1 MGVSYKRLWKLLID
15 RDMTKGEL
23 STTAQIATSTVS
35 RMSRNGYVSLDVLE
49 KICNTL
55 NCQITDI
62 MEFTRQEADV
72 QNTLMER
79 RKINE
84 GSIFKYSADG
94 S

>member
-35 RMSRNGYVSLDVLE
+35 RM
-49 KICNTL
+49 

-62 MEFTRQEADV
+62 MEFTSQEVDV
-72 QNTLMER
+72 QNTDGMEED
-79 RKINE
+79 K
-84 GSIFKYSADG
+84 
-94 S
+94 

>member
-35 RMSRNGYVSLDVLE
+35 RMSRNGYVSLEVLE

-62 MEFTRQEADV
+62 MEFTAKRLMYK
-72 QNTLMER
+72 TLMER

-84 GSIFKYSADG
+84 DPIFKYSADG

>member
-23 STTAQIATSTVS
+23 STTAQIVTSTVS
-35 RMSRNGYVSLDVLE
+35 RMSRNGYVSLEVLE

-62 MEFTRQEADV
+62 MEFTSQEVDV
-72 QNTLMER
+72 QNTDGMEED
-79 RKINE
+79 K
-84 GSIFKYSADG
+84 
-94 S
+94 

>member
-23 STTAQIATSTVS
+23 STTAQSATSTVS
-35 RMSRNGYVSLDVLE
+35 RMSRNGYVSLEVLE

-62 MEFTRQEADV
+62 MEFTSQEVDV
-72 QNTLMER
+72 QST
-79 RKINE
+79 
-84 GSIFKYSADG
+84 DG
-94 S
+94 TEEDK

>member
-35 RMSRNGYVSLDVLE
+35 RMSRNGYVSLEVLE

-55 NCQITDI
+55 NCQLNHFYRVILQHVASFYIAVAAEITGMTEID
-62 MEFTRQEADV
+62 FV
-72 QNTLMER
+72 
-79 RKINE
+79 
-84 GSIFKYSADG
+84 
-94 S
+94 